1 VPSHVKLTR
10 LELEIMQYV
19 WDLGE
24 AAVSEILEAIPSVKR
39 PAHTTVQTIL
49 TRLEEKG
56 AVRRTRKIGNANL
69 YAAAIT
75 RKRVYERL
83 IAELLDLFGG
93 SPEPMVSHLVET
105 GKLTLEDLKHAEE
118 QLKRLGRK
126 PKP

>member
-1 VPSHVKLTR
+1 MPSQVKLTR

-24 AAVSEILEAIPSVKR
+24 AAVSEILEAIPSIKR

-75 RKRVYERL
+75 RKRVYGRL
-83 IAELLDLFGG
+83 ITDLLDLFGG

-105 GKLTLEDLKHAEE
+105 GKLTLEDLKQAEE
-118 QLKRLGRK
+118 QLKRLGKKASR
-126 PKP
+126 

>member
-1 VPSHVKLTR
+1 MAAQPKLTR

-24 AAVSEILEAIPSVKR
+24 AAVSEIREAIPSARR
-39 PAHTTVQTIL
+39 PAHTTIQTIL

-56 AVRRTRKIGNANL
+56 AVRRTRKIGNAHL
-69 YAAAIT
+69 YEPAMT
-75 RKRVYERL
+75 RKRVYGRL

-93 SPEPMVSHLVET
+93 TAEPVVSHLVET

-118 QLKRLGRK
+118 QLKRLERK
-126 PKP
+126 AKP